1 MSITRAASTRSWSN
15 ARSRLPDEPNTGSAD
30 NIKATSRNFEA
41 TNVANNELIQG
52 TFLIQAQERIL
63 FGQPAGSA
71 VVAEAEHYGA
81 SRVFVVSTRSL
92 QRLTDGP
99 LQRIV
104 QALGARHV
112 GTYAEVRAH
121 SPREDVI
128 AGANAARTAGADL
141 LVAVGGGSV
150 IDATKAMLVCLWHGL
165 DTPES
170 MEPYRAGVPADR
182 SCKIEAPVNAVR
194 MLAASTTLSASEFTS
209 QAGVTDST
217 INAKQ
222 SFIHRLLAPR
232 SVILDPAA
240 TLDTPDWLLFCTG
253 IRSVDHAVE
262 AYCSPRANPA
272 TDGLALQGLRLLYQA
287 LPAIKANPR
296 DLKPRLDAQFGMW
309 QAIASAAAGPGSG
322 ASHGIG
328 YALGATF
335 GVAHGHTSCVMLPP
349 VLRWNAAV
357 NADRQRALSDAM
369 GAPDRPAA
377 DLIADLIKRLDQP
390 GSLRAVNIKREDL
403 DEIAERALTYGPV
416 RANPRPIKS
425 AAEVKEILELAW

>member
-1 MSITRAASTRSWSN
+1 VGPANDSEIT
-15 ARSRLPDEPNTGSAD
+15 
-30 NIKATSRNFEA
+30 
-41 TNVANNELIQG
+41 QG
-52 TFLIQAQERIL
+52 VFLIQAQERIL

-81 SRVFVVSTRSL
+81 TRVFVVSTRSL

-99 LQRIV
+99 LQRLV
-104 QALGARHV
+104 QALGSRHV

-128 AGANAARTAGADL
+128 AAANAARTARADL

-150 IDATKAMLVCLWHGL
+150 IDATKAVQVCLWHGL
-165 DTPES
+165 DTPAS
-170 MEPYRAGVPADR
+170 MEPYRTGGPSESAR
-182 SCKIEAPVNAVR
+182 KIEAPTGAIR
-194 MLAASTTLSASEFTS
+194 MLAVSTTLSASEFTS
-209 QAGVTDST
+209 QAGVTDSA

-222 SFIHRLLAPR
+222 SFVHRLLAPR

-262 AYCSPRANPA
+262 AYCSPKANPA

-287 LPAIKANPR
+287 LPAIKTSPKS
-296 DLKPRLDAQFGMW
+296 LKARLDAQFGMW
-309 QAIASAAAGPGSG
+309 QAIAAAAAGAGSG

-335 GVAHGHTSCVMLPP
+335 GVPHGHTSCVMLPP
-349 VLRWNAAV
+349 VLRWNAAI

-369 GAPDRPAA
+369 GAPGRPAA
-377 DLIADLIKRLDQP
+377 DLIAELIERLDQP
-390 GSLRAVNIKREDL
+390 GSLRAVNIRREDL
-403 DEIAERALTYGPV
+403 DEIAKRALTYGPV

-425 AAEVKEILELAW
+425 AADVKEILELAW